1 MRTKYGEITILKI
14 IIAFFI
20 IGFWILVLSSMVSD
34 IERFSLSLDLRYYL
48 IAFFIYMFL
57 FLSGFILNI
66 YDAITK
72 LNIPGFAYNTD
83 NDKDILKLKEKGFF
97 IYRGGFDFNAV
108 ENETRH
114 LNTYEVTAFDRFLY
128 EHGPPFDDAWEF
140 MSGVVFWFGMLPLM
154 AASIIFGSLNGVVG
168 RI

>member
-66 YDAITK
+66 YDAPDDQGGYVFVNWNANS
-72 LNIPGFAYNTD
+72 LDVLPNTD
-83 NDKDILKLKEKGFF
+83 ITHYSVWRFLPNE
-97 IYRGGFDFNAV
+97 RGWEHLTDVPASYEDSYGFNAPTI
-108 ENETRH
+108 ETSTQGEDA
-114 LNTYEVTAFDRFLY
+114 LLTTYKVIECT
-128 EHGPPFDDAWEF
+128 
-140 MSGVVFWFGMLPLM
+140 FW
-154 AASIIFGSLNGVVG
+154 IC
-168 RI
+168 